1 MYCSNACKQQAF
13 RDRSQNDVTPGQT
26 SIMGVVPSRVT
37 KPRLSRAE
45 ARKRHEAALPIKYSR
60 TVTDAFY
67 IELMFELGELVHRG
81 GTAVGAAV
89 VAKRVA
95 RQHGVRAAEWVSLPR
110 LTRAELEDARWTD
123 QQARSITS

>member
-1 MYCSNACKQQAF
+1 
-13 RDRSQNDVTPGQT
+13 
-26 SIMGVVPSRVT
+26 MGVVTSRVT

-45 ARKRHEAALPIKYSR
+45 ARKRHDDALPIKYRR

-67 IELMFELGELVHRG
+67 IELVYELGLLAQRG

-95 RQHGVRAAEWVSLPR
+95 RKHGVRAAEWVSLPR
-110 LTRAELEDARWTD
+110 LTRAELEDFRWAD
-123 QQARSITS
+123 RQ